1 MREECLMHEAEIMQ
15 IFEGADQIPCSAI
28 SRAL

>member
-1 MREECLMHEAEIMQ
+1 MREERFMHEAEAMH